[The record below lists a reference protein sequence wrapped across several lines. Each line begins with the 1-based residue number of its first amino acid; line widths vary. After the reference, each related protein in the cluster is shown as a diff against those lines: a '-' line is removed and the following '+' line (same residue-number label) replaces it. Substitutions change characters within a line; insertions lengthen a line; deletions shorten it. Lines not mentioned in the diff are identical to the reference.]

1 MSRTNVG
8 STSFAG
14 KTHEGGPARA
24 ITPIQELRRSV
35 LACLLWEDGFYESGQ
50 TIAERIAALVPQC
63 DPSAV
68 AALAVEARS
77 NMHLRHAPLFLVR
90 EMARHATHRPLVRT
104 TLSTVIQ
111 RADELAEFLAI
122 YWKDKKQPLAKSVQR
137 GLADA
142 FQKFNAYQL
151 AKYNRD
157 NPVKLRDVLF
167 LSHAKPKQSAVVL
180 SPADVAH
187 YEVVKGKRRDLDGQG
202 REWKQLIDGTLPT
215 PDTWEVAISATKG
228 KAQLAHDE
236 WTRLLTENKLGPMA
250 LMRNLR
256 NMTEAK
262 VDDTLIRAALTSMKP
277 DRVLPFRFI
286 AAARIMPRF
295 VPELDDAMMKNL
307 AGQPQIPGLTMVL
320 IDVSGSMDEAL
331 SKKSDMKRTD
341 AAAGLGVI
349 ARELCQ
355 TARVFT
361 FSDHL
366 VEVSPYRGLALVE
379 AVQRS
384 QPHSGTNLG
393 AAVER
398 LNKEQYDR
406 LIVIT
411 DEQSHDRVGGP
422 HGRGYLIN
430 VSVNKPG
437 VGYGPWFHI
446 DGWSDRVLDYIRAVE
461 FESANVLE

>member
-1 MSRTNVG
+1 MSRINTG
-8 STSFAG
+8 STSFVG
-14 KTHEGGPARA
+14 TTHEGGPARV
-24 ITPIQELRRSV
+24 ITPLQELRRSV
-35 LACLLWEDGFYESGQ
+35 LACLLWEQNFYESGQ
-50 TIAERIAALVPQC
+50 TISERIASLVPQC
-63 DPSAV
+63 EPHEV

-90 EMARHATHRPLVRT
+90 EMARHASHRPLVRA

-157 NPVKLRDVLF
+157 NSVKLRDVLF
-167 LSHAKPKQSAVVL
+167 LSHAKPKPTVIS
-180 SPADVAH
+180 
-187 YEVVKGKRRDLDGQG
+187 YFETVKGKRRDLAGQG
-202 REWKQLIDGTLPT
+202 LDWKQLVEGTLPT

-228 KAQLAHDE
+228 QKQLAHDE

-256 NMTEAK
+256 NMTEAG
-262 VDDTLIRAALTSMKP
+262 VSDMLIRAALTSMKP

-295 VPELDDAMMKNL
+295 VSELDGAMMQNL
-307 AGQPQIPGLTMVL
+307 AGQDKIPGMTFVL
-320 IDVSGSMDEAL
+320 IDVSGSMDVPL
-331 SKKSDMKRTD
+331 SAKSDMKRTD

-361 FSDHL
+361 FSNHV

-398 LNKEQYDR
+398 LNKEKYDR

-422 HGRGYLIN
+422 NGMGYLIN
-430 VSVNKPG
+430 VASNKSG

-446 DGWSDRVLDYIRAVE
+446 DGFSERVMDYIRETA
-461 FESANVLE
+461 SGISN